1 LKGEGAKAMTEE
13 TKEQEIEIKA
23 IELPGSLSVRD
34 LAEAM
39 EASPIEVIKTLMAN
53 GVMANINQQI
63 DFDAAAV
70 VASEMGYEATL
81 ETVDKLEAEDA
92 GEIPLWRRLI
102 ASEDEK
108 ALVPRA
114 PVVTILGHVD
124 HGKTTLLDA
133 IRQASVV
140 ETEAGGITQHVSA
153 YQAIHN
159 DRLISFLDTPGHA
172 AFTAMRS
179 RGAQGADLVIL
190 VVAADDGVMPQTKEA
205 LAHAR
210 AAKVPIVVALNKIDK
225 DNANPDLVK
234 QQLADNGLIPDD
246 WDGDTIVVPVSAK
259 QKTGLEDLL
268 EAILL
273 VADSIEIL
281 ANPEGQVIGSVIEA
295 ERDASRGVVATL
307 LVQNG
312 TLKMGDTL
320 VLGTTY
326 GKLRAMFDFH
336 GQKIEEAGPSTPVS
350 VLGLKDVPDAGDP
363 FRVVDS
369 EKDARTIVA
378 ERKDKAKADKASSAP
393 PLTLESMFAAF
404 KAGEVRELRLIVKA
418 DVQGSL
424 EPIVSSLEEMSLS
437 DKEGEIGVNI
447 LHAGTG
453 NIGENDI
460 TLAAASRAIV
470 MGFNVESDEAAKR
483 MAERDGVSI
492 RRYDI
497 IYRLTEDVEKA
508 LKGMLE
514 PEEKEIVT
522 GKAEVRAIFKS
533 SKLGKIAGCMVVEGE
548 VRRKSF
554 VRVIRNKKT
563 IHTGELSSLKQEKN
577 DAKQVR
583 EGFECGI
590 NLKDYDDIQEGDVL
604 EAFVRELVYVE

>member
-1 LKGEGAKAMTEE
+1 MTEE
-13 TKEQEIEIKA
+13 TKEQEIKA
-23 IELPGSLSVRD
+23 IQLPGSLSVRD
-34 LAEAM
+34 LAELM

-70 VASEMGYEATL
+70 VAAEMGYEASM
-81 ETVDKLEAEDA
+81 ETVDKLEAEV
-92 GEIPLWRRLI
+92 GEIPLWRRMI
-102 ASEDEK
+102 ASEDK
-108 ALVPRA
+108 KDLKPRP

-133 IRQASVV
+133 VRKTSVV
-140 ETEAGGITQHVSA
+140 TQEAGGITQHVGA
-153 YQAIHN
+153 YQASHN
-159 DRLISFLDTPGHA
+159 DRLITFLDTPGHA

-179 RGAQGADLVIL
+179 RGAQGADLVVL

-205 LAHAR
+205 LAHTR
-210 AAKVPIVVALNKIDK
+210 AAQVPIVVALNKIDK
-225 DNANPDLVK
+225 QNANPDKVK

-259 QKTGLEDLL
+259 EKTGLEDLL

-273 VADSIEIL
+273 VADSAEIV
-281 ANPEGQVIGSVIEA
+281 ANPTGRVIGTVIEA
-295 ERDASRGVVATL
+295 ERDRSRGVVATL

-320 VLGTTY
+320 VLGTAY
-326 GKLRAMFDFH
+326 GKLRAMFDFQ
-336 GQKIEEAGPSTPVS
+336 GKKIEEAGPATPVS
-350 VLGLKDVPDAGDP
+350 VLGLKDVPEAGDP
-363 FRVVDS
+363 FRVVGS
-369 EKDARTIVA
+369 EKEARTIVA
-378 ERKDKAKADKASSAP
+378 ERKDKLKAEKATSSQ
-393 PLTLESMFAAF
+393 PLTLESMFEAY
-404 KAGEVRELRLIVKA
+404 KAGQVRELRLIIKA

-424 EPIVSSLEEMSLS
+424 EPIISSLKELSAS
-437 DKEGEIGVNI
+437 DKEGEISVNI

-460 TLAAASRAIV
+460 ALAAASHAVV
-470 MGFNVESDEAAKR
+470 MGFNVESDKAAKR

-497 IYRLTEDVEKA
+497 IYRLTEDVEKS

-533 SKLGKIAGCMVVEGE
+533 SKLGNIAGCRVVEGE

-554 VRVIRNKKT
+554 VRVIRDGKV
-563 IHTGELSSLKQEKN
+563 IHTGEISSLKKEKN
-577 DAKQVR
+577 DAREVR

-590 NLKDYDDIQEGDVL
+590 NLKDYNDIQEGDIL
-604 EAFVRELVYVE
+604 EAFVRELVFVE